1 MAPTSLGRVELEDA
15 SAIGRFKRTVEI
27 DPVDDA
33 NERVPERYA
42 ARNRIEDVA
51 EGLPCDY
58 GPGMAY
64 EIVLEDV
71 AARPIAAV
79 HASVPVGH
87 VAEAWRPAL
96 DKVWA
101 FLRGH
106 DGLRT
111 DGHNIFVYHHP
122 VRPGAPM
129 DVDFGVEVSRAFD
142 AEDEIV
148 FTHTP
153 AGHGRVDGARRT
165 ARSAGAAPMPPSR
178 NGAVANHRPLAG
190 VSWEIYGDP
199 GDDPAT
205 LEVQVFYLLA

>member
-1 MAPTSLGRVELEDA
+1 
-15 SAIGRFKRTVEI
+15 
-27 DPVDDA
+27 
-33 NERVPERYA
+33 
-42 ARNRIEDVA
+42 
-51 EGLPCDY
+51 
-58 GPGMAY
+58 MAY

-79 HASVPVGH
+79 HTSVPIGH

-101 FLRGH
+101 FLRTH
-106 DGLRT
+106 QGLRT

-129 DVDFGVEVSRAFD
+129 EVDFGVEVSRPFA
-142 AEDEIV
+142 AEDEVV

-153 AGHGRVDGARRT
+153 AGHVASTVHIGPPDQL
-165 ARSAGAAPMPPSR
+165 AGANA
-178 NGAVANHRPLAG
+178 AIEQWCVANQRSLAG

-199 GDDPAT
+199 GDDPAI
-205 LEVQVFYLLA
+205 LEVKVFYLLG